1 MKQLGPLLLMIVLL
15 SACATPEQRAARARA
30 EVDEMIQV
38 YGPACEKLG
47 FKNDT
52 DPWRD
57 CILRLSARDDMQRV
71 NHGPAVTQCF
81 GHRGFVQ
88 CINF

>member
-1 MKQLGPLLLMIVLL
+1 MKLRLVFFVALLVL
-15 SACATPEQRAARARA
+15 CGCTTPEQRAARAKA
-30 EVDEMIQV
+30 EVDEMLKV

-57 CILRLSARDDMQRV
+57 CVLRLSARDDMQRANRSPV
-71 NHGPAVTQCF
+71 MTQCF
-81 GHRGFVQ
+81 GHRGFMQ
-88 CINF
+88 CTNF